1 MKGRVLKAIEQQNQL
16 GLILTLRGFLASKG
30 WKSAVYHSEEDR
42 QPAEAQG
49 NSWAPAAIHQFWKVI
64 IGAWKNDRNEV
75 LHNGKTSRFPNRNRT
90 KNLRSTTAEKRK
102 YPGEMAVHLAFGT
115 KMEELLMARLAKQ
128 TLRFLERAKYLFS
141 TSKGAAE
148 TGEQSI
154 QAYFSPKLHK
164 PQQQKA

>member
-75 LHNGKTSRFPNRNRT
+75 LHHGKNNTISQ
-90 KNLRSTTAEKRK
+90 SEHDEKIK
-102 YPGEMAVHLAFGT
+102 WH
-115 KMEELLMARLAKQ
+115 
-128 TLRFLERAKYLFS
+128 
-141 TSKGAAE
+141 
-148 TGEQSI
+148 
-154 QAYFSPKLHK
+154 
-164 PQQQKA
+164 